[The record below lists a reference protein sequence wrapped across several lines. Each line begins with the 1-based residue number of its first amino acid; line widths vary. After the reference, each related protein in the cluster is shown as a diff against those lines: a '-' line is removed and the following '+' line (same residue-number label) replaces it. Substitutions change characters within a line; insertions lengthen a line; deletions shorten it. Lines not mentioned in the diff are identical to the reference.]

1 MTVENWCHEA
11 QKNVSGKRECNLEK
25 SWYKILKEASVK
37 VVGLRSGQTGV
48 STLPGRAAKLDVIAQ
63 NLRHILAKL
72 SFWFSLVL
80 KGHKWEK
87 SLSRFLCNEHLSFS
101 VHNFGPLWF
110 GLVQIIWIY
119 KKVAPHLEGCQKMDL
134 QEKQNCIGWTIEY
147 RWHQLHSGQG
157 EGSVLRCLKYV
168 KLINC

>member
-1 MTVENWCHEA
+1 M
-11 QKNVSGKRECNLEK
+11 
-25 SWYKILKEASVK
+25 K

-80 KGHKWEK
+80 SGHKGEK
-87 SLSRFLCNEHLSFS
+87 PANCFFCYEHLSFS

-110 GLVQIIWIY
+110 GLVQ
-119 KKVAPHLEGCQKMDL
+119 
-134 QEKQNCIGWTIEY
+134 TI
-147 RWHQLHSGQG
+147 
-157 EGSVLRCLKYV
+157 
-168 KLINC
+168 

>member
-1 MTVENWCHEA
+1 MWKTDVMKRKRMFRKKRV
-11 QKNVSGKRECNLEK
+11 QFGKK
-25 SWYKILKEASVK
+25 MMKILKEASVK

-80 KGHKWEK
+80 RGYKWENC
-87 SLSRFLCNEHLSFS
+87 LFLCYEHFLFS
-101 VHNFGPLWF
+101 VHNFGPTWF
-110 GLVQIIWIY
+110 DLVQIIWTY
-119 KKVAPHLEGCQKMDL
+119 KKVVPHLEGCQKMDL

-157 EGSVLRCLKYV
+157 EGSVPRCLKYV
-168 KLINC
+168 KLLNC